1 VRILFAGTP
10 EIAVPT
16 LRALQGKFDVCAVL
30 TNPDRPGPRG
40 NTLVPSPVKVAALD
54 LGLPVLQP
62 EHLKGEARDLVASYG
77 CDTLVCFAYG
87 KLFGPRFLSLFSGET
102 LNIHPSLLPLLRGS
116 SPIQGAILRQFSKTG
131 ISIQRIAAEMDCGD
145 IAAFEEFDLI
155 GNETT
160 QTLTDIVKEKAA
172 SLAVKALEK
181 LKEGK
186 ISFLPQEGE
195 SSYTQMVTKEM
206 AVIDW
211 NLPAK
216 QIHAL
221 VRAMLPWPKAT
232 TQFKG
237 QTLLITSVCGT
248 LGEAG
253 SEEIPSSFPA
263 GTVVKSQKGKG
274 LAIATGSGLL
284 WVDRLQ
290 LEKRKEMD
298 WQSFLNGNRDFIESK
313 LG

>member
-1 VRILFAGTP
+1 MRILFAGTP

-16 LRALQGKFDVCAVL
+16 LRALHQAFGVCAVL
-30 TNPDRPGPRG
+30 TNPDRPGTRG
-40 NTLVPSPVKVAALD
+40 NALVPSPVKVAALE

-62 EHLKGEARDLVASYG
+62 EHLKSEARDLISSYG

-87 KLFGPRFLSLFSGET
+87 KLFGPKFLSLFSGET

-116 SPIQGAILRQFSKTG
+116 SPIQGAILNQFFKTG
-131 ISIQRIAAEMDCGD
+131 ISIQRIASQMDCGD
-145 IAAFEEFDLI
+145 IAATEAFDLV

-160 QTLTDIVKEKAA
+160 QSLTDIVKKKAA
-172 SLAVKALEK
+172 PLAVETLQKVK
-181 LKEGK
+181 DGTV
-186 ISFLPQEGE
+186 SFTPQNGE

-211 NLPAK
+211 SLPAK
-216 QIHAL
+216 EIHAL
-221 VRAMLPWPKAT
+221 IRAMLPWPKAT
-232 TQFKG
+232 TRFKG
-237 QTLLITSVCGT
+237 QSLLITSVQGI
-248 LGEAG
+248 LSDAG
-253 SEEIPSSFPA
+253 LEEVPSSVVA

-274 LAIATGSGLL
+274 IAIATGSGLL
-284 WVDRLQ
+284 WVDRMQ

-298 WQSFLNGNRDFIESK
+298 WQSFLNGNRDFIASK